1 MFDHPDIKAVSVV
14 GSSHLVNYVYVRGAT
29 AGKRMQCIG
38 GAKNH
43 GVVMPDADFD
53 QSVADIIGAAY
64 GSAGER
70 CMALPVVVPVG
81 QETADKLRSKLV
93 AAIGGLRVGVSND
106 PDAAYGPV
114 VGAEHKRR
122 IENHIQS
129 GVDEG
134 AELVVDGRGFSLQG
148 HEQGYFLAPTL
159 FDHVTPRMQSYRE
172 EIFGPVLQ
180 IVRADTL
187 DRKSTRLN
195 SSH

>member
-1 MFDHPDIKAVSVV
+1 MSRRPPRSTRTDTRFPETTPF
-14 GSSHLVNYVYVRGAT
+14 R
-29 AGKRMQCIG
+29 
-38 GAKNH
+38 
-43 GVVMPDADFD
+43 
-53 QSVADIIGAAY
+53 
-64 GSAGER
+64 SAE
-70 CMALPVVVPVG
+70 
-81 QETADKLRSKLV
+81 KLGSKLV
-93 AAIGGLRVGVSND
+93 AAVEGLRVGVSND

-180 IVRADTL
+180 IVRARCREQRSEEHTSEL
-187 DRKSTRLN
+187 QSLMRL
-195 SSH
+195 SYAVFCLKKKTKQK